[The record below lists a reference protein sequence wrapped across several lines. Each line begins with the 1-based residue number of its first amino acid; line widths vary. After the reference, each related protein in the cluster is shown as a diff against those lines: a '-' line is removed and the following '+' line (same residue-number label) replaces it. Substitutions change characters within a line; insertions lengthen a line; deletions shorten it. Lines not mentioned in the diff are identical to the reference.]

1 MRRRSVY
8 CLVYAV
14 DPPRVLLLRRP
25 AARAA
30 GWQSV
35 TGRIEPGDA
44 GLAAA
49 CLREIDEE
57 TGLPPPEALHDLGF
71 ERSFVGYDG
80 VTYEQRSFAARYPS
94 PLAIERTPEHEEG
107 RWVGIDEALA
117 LVTWDTDREA
127 LAWLRSA
134 EAAFK

>member
-1 MRRRSVY
+1 MRRRSIY

-25 AARAA
+25 AAKTA

-35 TGRIEPGDA
+35 TGRVEARDA
-44 GLAAA
+44 DLAAT

-57 TGLPPPEALHDLGF
+57 TGLPAPDALHDLGF
-71 ERSFVGYDG
+71 ERSFIGYDG
-80 VTYEQRSFAARYPS
+80 ATYEQRSFAARYAR
-94 PLAIERTPEHEEG
+94 PLALDRTPEHEEG
-107 RWVGIDEALA
+107 KWVAIDEAEA

-134 EAAFK
+134 EPAFK